1 MYLIVDTS
9 TKHGAVGLWRD
20 GSLVRTAAWRSRYHH
35 TVELMP
41 AIEHL
46 LGQESLTAD
55 GLQGIAVATGP
66 GGFSALRAGLSVTK
80 GLAFAL
86 SLPVA
91 GVNTLEASAYPYRDL
106 GFPVCPLLQL
116 SRDLVAWA
124 RFQQD
129 AHGVAAPRPRPP
141 RPAGSAA
148 EAPGEATPS
157 SVARAQASFH
167 SQLATA
173 MGPLA
178 HLAGEPSPQLR
189 LSGVALLG
197 ADRLAAGDHDTLSS
211 LRPHYLRAPG
221 ITKPKPP
228 RVMAYGSPRRD
239 ARP

>member
-124 RFQQD
+124 RFQQTPT
-129 AHGVAAPRPRPP
+129 GWRRRAPDRLGPL
-141 RPAGSAA
+141 
-148 EAPGEATPS
+148 EALLKHRGRHTLFCGEGA
-157 SVARAQASFH
+157 ASFH